1 MKMNYSA
8 SKQKKISC
16 TINQTRGNILM
27 IPFVYS
33 LKPDKTV
40 IVCVDTGFSGT
51 ILRKIK

>member
-1 MKMNYSA
+1 MNYSA
-8 SKQKKISC
+8 SKQKNIMK
-16 TINQTRGNILM
+16 INQTRGNILM

-40 IVCVDTGFSGT
+40 IVCVHTGFSGT